1 MADHD
6 SLHRFVF
13 DALGVRG
20 EVVYLDSAWQA
31 VREIHD
37 YPGPVARHLGQ
48 SLAATALLAATIKL
62 DGSLIL
68 QVQGAGPLHTLVAQ
82 ATNRR
87 TLRGLAR
94 WDGVVPV
101 GGLEQVF
108 GAGRLVMTAD
118 APGRERYQGIV
129 GLTGDTLADAL
140 GDYFA
145 RSEQLPTR
153 IWLGSDE
160 QRSAGMLLQR
170 MPAAT
175 GSAED
180 WDRILALAATLTE
193 GELLELPVQ
202 TLLYR
207 LFNEEAVRL
216 FESEPVA
223 FRCGCSR
230 ERLTNTLVALGRAEA
245 DAILAEQGEVIAD
258 CEFCNRRYRF
268 DAVDMAAL
276 FSEGVTV
283 GSPST
288 H

>member
-1 MADHD
+1 
-6 SLHRFVF
+6 
-13 DALGVRG
+13 
-20 EVVYLDSAWQA
+20 
-31 VREIHD
+31 
-37 YPGPVARHLGQ
+37 
-48 SLAATALLAATIKL
+48 
-62 DGSLIL
+62 
-68 QVQGAGPLHTLVAQ
+68 
-82 ATNRR
+82 
-87 TLRGLAR
+87 
-94 WDGVVPV
+94 
-101 GGLEQVF
+101 
-108 GAGRLVMTAD
+108 MTAD

-160 QRSAGMLLQR
+160 QRSGGMLLQR

-193 GELLELPVQ
+193 EELLELPVQ

-207 LFNEEAVRL
+207 IFNEEAVRL

-245 DAILAEQGEVIAD
+245 DAILAEQGEIIAD